1 MNLPPNPGLYR
12 RLAYGEYIRTRHRAR
27 LFTNNYNYERLVELE
42 DVEVGLSNREL
53 SCIFKNNNC
62 ITQFFCSVCQDQDQ
76 DQDQDQ
82 KYDTNQDQEQ
92 KYDTNQEIKT
102 LICNHM
108 FHDKCIRKWLSKNKT
123 CPVCRLDLS
132 SD

>member
-1 MNLPPNPGLYR
+1 MNLPPDPGLYR

-27 LFTNNYNYERLVELE
+27 LYTNNYNYNYERLVELE
-42 DVEVGLSNREL
+42 DVKVGLSNIEL

-62 ITQFFCSVCQDQDQ
+62 ITQFFCSVCQDQE
-76 DQDQDQ
+76 
-82 KYDTNQDQEQ
+82 QDQEH
-92 KYDTNQEIKT
+92 IKT

-108 FHDKCIRKWLSKNKT
+108 FHDKCIRKWLSNNKT